1 MTETLAALLL
11 AKLTAALPFLERAV
25 GLVRTYDFAIP
36 NGDDV
41 RRVKVPV
48 PVSFTADECEQNN
61 YYLVPSAERGSLL
74 WFEDGGTVSQGA
86 GKSPMERTHESTLQ
100 LRLWLNPTRLSA
112 ELPEAV
118 LVVALSKALG
128 IGQRQST
135 PELADL
141 LLSWTIQPG
150 GAGLLSAYTFAQ
162 DAMPLLYPPFR
173 VFGAEIKAV
182 YRFNAMCQ
190 NYELPTLIP
199 SPEC

>member
-1 MTETLAALLL
+1 MTETLASALL
-11 AKLTAALPFLERAV
+11 AKLTAALPFLDRAV
-25 GLVRTYDFAIP
+25 GLVRVYEHNIA

-48 PVSFTADECEQNN
+48 PVSFTADECEHNSR
-61 YYLVPSAERGSLL
+61 YLVPDAGTGSILF
-74 WFEDGGTVSQGA
+74 FEDGGTVSQGA
-86 GKSPMERTHESTLQ
+86 GRSPMERTHESTLQ

-112 ELPEAV
+112 ALPEAV
-118 LVVALSKALG
+118 LVATLSNALG
-128 IGQRQST
+128 IGSRQNT

-150 GAGLLSAYTFAQ
+150 GAGLLSGYTFAQ

-182 YRFNAMCQ
+182 YRFNAACQ
-190 NYELPTLIP
+190 MAVLPTLIP
-199 SPEC
+199 APVC